1 MPEFKHVRIHAG
13 MMNERDQQDFVYVA
27 ISKVLEMVTDQGIEP
42 ENVVA
47 GLMHYVKVKAAS
59 NGTEKVN

>member
-1 MPEFKHVRIHAG
+1 MAEFERIHAG

-27 ISKVLEMVTDQGIEP
+27 IGKVMGMLADQGIEP

-47 GLMHYVKVKAAS
+47 GLMHYVKKKAAS
-59 NGTEKVN
+59 TGTEKTN